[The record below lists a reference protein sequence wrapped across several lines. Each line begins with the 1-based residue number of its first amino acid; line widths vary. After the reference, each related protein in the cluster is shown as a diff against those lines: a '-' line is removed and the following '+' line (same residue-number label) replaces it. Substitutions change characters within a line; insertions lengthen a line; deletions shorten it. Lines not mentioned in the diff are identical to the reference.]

1 MPAIYCIIIGI
12 VLRYF
17 LQEEIFVMKN
27 SNKGKAATKIEKLAK
42 GKNVL
47 WVFENGKIILRFIIN
62 FENINYDH
70 IMMAAFEY
78 KKRVA
83 SAGNSEYMIEFEC
96 EENDLDAV
104 FHSAEDLCKKIM
116 EEARNIPDYENRYEL
131 KNDLCF
137 GDEKR

>member
-12 VLRYF
+12 VIKCF
-17 LQEEIFVMKN
+17 LQEEIFIMEN
-27 SNKGKAATKIEKLAK
+27 SNKEKAATKIEKLTK

-47 WVFENGKIILRFIIN
+47 WIFENGKIFLRFIIN

-78 KKRVA
+78 KKRVEL
-83 SAGNSEYMIEFEC
+83 AGNSEYMIEFEC
-96 EENDLDAV
+96 EENNLDAV
-104 FHSAEDLCKKIM
+104 FHNAEDLCKKIL

-137 GDEKR
+137 GEKR

>member
-1 MPAIYCIIIGI
+1 
-12 VLRYF
+12 
-17 LQEEIFVMKN
+17 MKN
-27 SNKGKAATKIEKLAK
+27 SNKEITTAKIEKLTR
-42 GKNVL
+42 GKKVL
-47 WVFENGKIILRFIIN
+47 WVFENGKIFLRFIIN
-62 FENINYDH
+62 FENINHDH

-96 EENDLDAV
+96 EENNLDAV
-104 FHSAEDLCKKIM
+104 FQSAEDLCGKIL

-137 GDEKR
+137 GENAN